1 MVVSIGSDHGG
12 FDLKENLIAYLKE
25 EGYEII
31 DKGCFDKNSCD
42 YPIYGRAV
50 AKSVVSGESEKG
62 IVICTT
68 GIGISM
74 VANKLKGAR
83 AALCTNELMAKMTRL
98 HNDANILALG
108 ANMVGP
114 GLAQAIADT
123 FLTTPFSG
131 EEKHVRRVGMLDDE
145 I

>member
-1 MVVSIGSDHGG
+1 MKVAIGSDHGG
-12 FDLKENLIAYLKE
+12 FDLKESLVAYLKDR
-25 EGYEII
+25 GYEID
-31 DKGCFDKNSCD
+31 DKGCYEKKSCD
-42 YPIYGRAV
+42 YPVYGKAV
-50 AKSVVSGESEKG
+50 AKAVVSGEADRG

-74 VANKLKGAR
+74 CANKLKGAR

-114 GLAQAIADT
+114 GLAEAIADV
-123 FLTTPFSG
+123 FLETPFSG
-131 EEKHVRRVGMLDDE
+131 EEKHVRRVGMLDDD